1 MTLRPP
7 ETEEIAEDDTRR
19 PVGPPTRVALRPL
32 IAILERARSQVGL
45 QLALSLLVGFVA
57 PAILLAAVTELV
69 RPVLGW
75 VLYGVATAYLLT
87 CLLMLAEANL
97 AVRRSARALPPPTS
111 DGWDPMVTLVVVA
124 FLPNEV
130 DIIEETLLHLCR
142 EVDVPEGRL
151 QVLLAY
157 NTDRRLPLEEDL
169 RELGER
175 VPEIDVLWVPGSRS
189 KAENIMGAL
198 PHVRGEVTAILDA
211 DHHLRRDAA
220 QIALRWIDQGYD
232 VVQGRC
238 IIRNT
243 ERNLLTRII
252 GAEFEGIYGI
262 AHSGRSLLTDTAI
275 FGGANG
281 WWRTDVL
288 RRLGVDH
295 RMLTEDIDVS
305 MRALLSG
312 YRIVHERAVVST
324 ELAPTTFRDWWKQR
338 TRWAQG
344 WFQVTIRHT
353 ADVRRSR
360 VLGPWVRA
368 YWLIMLVWREMFPII
383 SLQIFTVLA
392 AQAIAG
398 LPFHLLRDPFLIA
411 TTALTL
417 LTGVVLGL
425 ASYRTATVESRRALG
440 LRGFLLYCVL
450 ALPYTVLKNAVAQ
463 AAMVREIVGDRRWM
477 VTRRDGPRTP
487 ERATL
492 GAPRPSFPGA
502 APGHQGPVA
511 GPAAPQQSPTPTRT
525 IESA

>member
-1 MTLRPP
+1 MTFRPP
-7 ETEEIAEDDTRR
+7 EPTEPEVR
-19 PVGPPTRVALRPL
+19 PVGPAPRVALRPFV
-32 IAILERARSQVGL
+32 AILERARSQVGL
-45 QLALSLLVGFVA
+45 QLTLSLLVCFVA

-69 RPVLGW
+69 QPVLGW
-75 VLYGVATAYLLT
+75 VLYGVAVAYLLT

-97 AVRRSARALPPPTS
+97 AVRRSARALPPPAS
-111 DGWDPMVTLVVVA
+111 DGWDPTVTLIVVA
-124 FLPNEV
+124 YLPNEV

-157 NTDRRLPLEEDL
+157 NTDRRMPLEQDL
-169 RELGER
+169 RDLAER
-175 VPEIDVLWVPGSRS
+175 VPEIDVLCVPGSVS

-243 ERNLLTRII
+243 DRNVLTKVI

-324 ELAPTTFRDWWKQR
+324 ELAPATFRGWWKQR

-353 ADVRRSR
+353 PDVRRSR
-360 VLGPWVRA
+360 VLGPWVRF
-368 YWLIMLVWREMFPII
+368 YWLVMLVWREMFPII

-411 TTALTL
+411 TTIITL

-425 ASYRTATVESRRALG
+425 ASYRTATDESRRALG
-440 LRGFLLYCVL
+440 LQWFVVYCVL

-477 VTRRDGPRTP
+477 VTRREGPRTP
-487 ERATL
+487 PRTVL
-492 GAPRPSFPGA
+492 GGPGSP
-502 APGHQGPVA
+502 APGPGQPS
-511 GPAAPQQSPTPTRT
+511 PAPTRT

>member
-1 MTLRPP
+1 MRLF
-7 ETEEIAEDDTRR
+7 
-19 PVGPPTRVALRPL
+19 V
-32 IAILERARSQVGL
+32 AILERARSQVGL
-45 QLALSLLVGFVA
+45 QLTLSLLVCFVA
-57 PAILLAAVTELV
+57 PSILLGAVTQLV
-69 RPVLGW
+69 EPVLGW
-75 VLYGVATAYLLT
+75 VLYGVAIAYLLT
-87 CLLMLAEANL
+87 CLLMLVEANL
-97 AVRRSARALPPPTS
+97 AVRHSSRRLPPPPQ
-111 DGWDPMVTLVVVA
+111 DGWDPTVTLIVA
-124 FLPNEV
+124 AYLPNEA
-130 DIIEETLLHLCR
+130 DIIEETLLHLLQ
-142 EVDVPEGRL
+142 EVDMPEGRL

-157 NTDRRLPLEEDL
+157 NTDRRMPLEADL
-169 RELGER
+169 RALAER
-175 VPEIDVLWVPGSRS
+175 IPAIDVLCVEGSRS

-238 IIRNT
+238 IIRNSD
-243 ERNLLTRII
+243 RNLLTRIV

-305 MRALLSG
+305 LRALLSG
-312 YRIVHERAVVST
+312 YRLIHERAVVST
-324 ELAPTTFRDWWKQR
+324 ELAPATFRGWWKQR

-360 VLGPWVRA
+360 VLGPWIRF
-368 YWLIMLVWREMFPII
+368 YWLVMLVWRELFPII

-392 AQAIAG
+392 AQLIAG
-398 LPFHLLRDPFLIA
+398 LPFHLLRDPFLIG
-411 TTALTL
+411 TTVVTL
-417 LTGVVLGL
+417 STGAVLGI
-425 ASYRTATVESRRALG
+425 ASYRVATDESREALG
-440 LRGFLLYCVL
+440 LRWFLFYCVA

-477 VTRRDGPRTP
+477 VTRREGPR
-487 ERATL
+487 L
-492 GAPRPSFPGA
+492 PRDGTGSSPPGA
-502 APGHQGPVA
+502 GP
-511 GPAAPQQSPTPTRT
+511 PPPQSPSSNRP
-525 IESA
+525 IETA

>member
-1 MTLRPP
+1 MRLLT
-7 ETEEIAEDDTRR
+7 
-19 PVGPPTRVALRPL
+19 AL
-32 IAILERARSQVGL
+32 LERARSQVGL
-45 QLALSLLVGFVA
+45 QLTLSLLVCFVA
-57 PAILLAAVTELV
+57 PAILLGAVTELV
-69 RPVLGW
+69 EPVLGW
-75 VLYGVATAYLLT
+75 VLYGVAIAYLLT
-87 CLLMLAEANL
+87 CLLMLVEGNL
-97 AVRRSARALPPPTS
+97 AVRKTARALPPPPA
-111 DGWDPMVTLVVVA
+111 DGWDPTVTLIVA
-124 FLPNEV
+124 AYLPNEAE
-130 DIIEETLLHLCR
+130 IIEETLLHLAR
-142 EVDVPEGRL
+142 EVDMPEGRL

-157 NTDRRLPLEEDL
+157 NTPEPMALEDEL
-169 RELGER
+169 RALAAR
-175 VPEIDVLWVPGSRS
+175 TPSIDVVRIDGSTS

-211 DHHLRRDAA
+211 DHHLRHDAA

-238 IIRNT
+238 IVRNT
-243 ERNLLTRII
+243 DRNLLTKIV
-252 GAEFEGIYGI
+252 GCEFEGIYGV

-281 WWRTDVL
+281 WWRTTVL

-324 ELAPTTFRDWWKQR
+324 ELAPTTFRGWWKQR

-353 ADVRRSR
+353 ADVKRSR
-360 VLGPWVRA
+360 VLGPWVRF
-368 YWLIMLVWREMFPII
+368 YWLVMLVWRELFPIV
-383 SLQIFTVLA
+383 SLQIFTVLT

-398 LPFHLLRDPFLIA
+398 LPFHLLRDPFLIG
-411 TTALTL
+411 TTLVTL

-425 ASYRTATVESRRALG
+425 ASYRVATDESRAALG
-440 LRGFLLYCVL
+440 LGWFVLYCVL

-477 VTRRDGPRTP
+477 VTRRDGPRYPTSRPPSSGPRTP
-487 ERATL
+487 R
-492 GAPRPSFPGA
+492 GDR
-502 APGHQGPVA
+502 GPDA
-511 GPAAPQQSPTPTRT
+511 GSGSDPAASTPPPTRS
-525 IESA
+525 IETV

>member
-1 MTLRPP
+1 MRLL
-7 ETEEIAEDDTRR
+7 
-19 PVGPPTRVALRPL
+19 VAL
-32 IAILERARSQVGL
+32 LERARSQVGL
-45 QLALSLLVGFVA
+45 QLTLSFLVCFVA
-57 PAILLAAVTELV
+57 PAILLGAITELV
-69 RPVLGW
+69 EPVLGW
-75 VLYGVATAYLLT
+75 VLYGVAIAYLLT
-87 CLLMLAEANL
+87 CLLMLVEGNL
-97 AVRRSARALPPPTS
+97 AVRRSARELPPPTPV
-111 DGWDPMVTLVVVA
+111 GWDPTVTLVVA
-124 FLPNEV
+124 AYLPNEA

-157 NTDRRLPLEEDL
+157 NTPEPMALEDDPRAL
-169 RELGER
+169 AART
-175 VPEIDVLWVPGSRS
+175 PSIDVVRVEGSTS

-220 QIALRWIDQGYD
+220 QIALRRIDQGYD

-238 IIRNT
+238 IIRNGD
-243 ERNLLTRII
+243 RNLLTRLI
-252 GAEFEGIYGI
+252 ACEFEGIYGI

-305 MRALLSG
+305 MRALLAG

-324 ELAPTTFRDWWKQR
+324 ELAPATFRSWWKQR

-353 ADVRRSR
+353 PDVRRSR
-360 VLGPWVRA
+360 VLGPWVRF
-368 YWLIMLVWREMFPII
+368 YWLVMLVWREMFPII
-383 SLQIFTVLA
+383 SLQIFTVLT
-392 AQAIAG
+392 AQLIAG

-411 TTALTL
+411 TTIVTL
-417 LTGVVLGL
+417 LTGVVLGI
-425 ASYRTATVESRRALG
+425 ASYRVATDESRASLG
-440 LRGFLLYCVL
+440 LRWFLVYCVL

-477 VTRRDGPRTP
+477 VTRREGPRRP
-487 ERATL
+487 P
-492 GAPRPSFPGA
+492 GAPT
-502 APGHQGPVA
+502 APGSP
-511 GPAAPQQSPTPTRT
+511 PSPTRP
-525 IESA
+525 IETA

>member
-1 MTLRPP
+1 MRL
-7 ETEEIAEDDTRR
+7 
-19 PVGPPTRVALRPL
+19 VVAL
-32 IAILERARSQVGL
+32 LERARSHVGL
-45 QLALSLLVGFVA
+45 QLTLSILVCFVA
-57 PAILLAAVTELV
+57 PAIFLGAVTELV
-69 RPVLGW
+69 EPVLGW
-75 VLYGVATAYLLT
+75 VLYGVAISYLLT
-87 CLLMLAEANL
+87 CLLMLVEGNL
-97 AVRRSARALPPPTS
+97 AVRKSARELPPPPK
-111 DGWDPMVTLVVVA
+111 DGWDPTVTLIVA
-124 FLPNEV
+124 AYLPNEA
-130 DIIEETLLHLCR
+130 DIIEETLLHLAR
-142 EVDVPEGRL
+142 EVDMPEGRL

-157 NTDRRLPLEEDL
+157 NTPTPMPLEDELRDL
-169 RELGER
+169 ATRT
-175 VPEIDVLWVPGSRS
+175 PSIDVVRIPGSTS

-220 QIALRWIDQGYD
+220 GIALRWIDQGYD

-243 ERNLLTRII
+243 DRNLLTRII
-252 GAEFEGIYGI
+252 GCEFEGIYGI

-312 YRIVHERAVVST
+312 YRLVHERAVVST
-324 ELAPTTFRDWWKQR
+324 ELAPATFGAWWKQR

-344 WFQVTIRHT
+344 WFQVTIRH
-353 ADVRRSR
+353 APDVKRSR
-360 VLGPWVRA
+360 VLGPWVRF
-368 YWLIMLVWREMFPII
+368 YWLVMLVWREMFPII

-398 LPFHLLRDPFLIA
+398 LPFHLLRDPFLIT
-411 TTALTL
+411 TTAITL

-425 ASYRTATVESRRALG
+425 ASFRVATDESRAALG
-440 LRGFLLYCVL
+440 KRWFIVYCVL
-450 ALPYTVLKNAVAQ
+450 ALPYTILKNAVAQ

-477 VTRRDGPRTP
+477 VTRREGPRRPGTP
-487 ERATL
+487 GT
-492 GAPRPSFPGA
+492 PS
-502 APGHQGPVA
+502 
-511 GPAAPQQSPTPTRT
+511 SPTRP
-525 IESA
+525 IETA